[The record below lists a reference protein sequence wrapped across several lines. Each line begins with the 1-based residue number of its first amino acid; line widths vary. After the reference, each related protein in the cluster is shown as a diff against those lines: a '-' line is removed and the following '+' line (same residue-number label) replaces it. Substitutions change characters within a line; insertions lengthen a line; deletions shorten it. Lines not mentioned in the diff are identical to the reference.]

1 MATHPPRQIHFE
13 PVWTPCGYCWG
24 QRCVFEY
31 RARSVLVK
39 TTCPRCLGVGDVL
52 IIDAPAPLTPPP
64 SRPGNRVLD
73 DAVD

>member
-1 MATHPPRQIHFE
+1 MATHPPRQIHAE
-13 PVWTPCGYCWG
+13 TVWTPCGYCWG

-39 TTCPRCLGVGDVL
+39 TTCPRCLGVGEL
-52 IIDAPAPLTPPP
+52 LTIEAPAPSPRRAGRFGA
-64 SRPGNRVLD
+64 SVLD